1 MAIYHISMSVG
12 SRSAENSA
20 GAKFDYIAREGKY
33 AEDDPDSEREVVRV
47 EHANMP
53 RWATADPTSPESEK
67 TQATRRYW
75 AAADQHERSNG
86 RLYRQLVIALPA
98 ELSPDDQW
106 DLASGFAQHL
116 TAAEKLPYTLAI
128 HRQGS
133 GNNPHAHLMISERIN
148 DGIDRPPDR
157 WFRRAVAKPK
167 PPEDGET
174 PRPAKDPAAGGARK
188 SRSMMPHDWLEQTRE
203 DWADQVNAALERRD
217 FPARVDHR
225 SWATRAL
232 EAFEL
237 GDIDTAIAL
246 SREPN
251 PHIGTAVPAMTLKR
265 AIVGDLEPLYLAER
279 AQDIEALN
287 DQLVVEW
294 DAVNDDIARGEAE
307 LQELENQLQTIRA
320 AAAELEL
327 AVERDERD
335 RQRGGK
341 GR

>member
-1 MAIYHISMSVG
+1 MRKWCTGLYPRGGLALVRIQAQEFSIL
-12 SRSAENSA
+12 RPLE
-20 GAKFDYIAREGKY
+20 
-33 AEDDPDSEREVVRV
+33 ERV
-47 EHANMP
+47 HLLAQFLSLLP
-53 RWATADPTSPESEK
+53 
-67 TQATRRYW
+67 
-75 AAADQHERSNG
+75 AAAQQV
-86 RLYRQLVIALPA
+86 L
-98 ELSPDDQW
+98 
-106 DLASGFAQHL
+106 
-116 TAAEKLPYTLAI
+116 
-128 HRQGS
+128 
-133 GNNPHAHLMISERIN
+133 
-148 DGIDRPPDR
+148 DR